1 MRLFDAVS
9 ALKPQKH
16 KKTTVSRMTTIWSQ
30 QIDPGSVLPEYPRPQ
45 FRRENWICLNGPWD
59 YTFTKKSKR
68 PERPDGQILVPFSPE
83 CLRSGVNRQLRPGE
97 YLWYFRFVYLNAV
110 PENQRLLLHFGAVDQ
125 RCSVWWNGHLLGKNE
140 NGYLSFSFDVTDY
153 LQEGNNTLWVRVQD
167 DSDSGSQSRGKQSFK
182 PHGMF
187 YTAQSG
193 IWQTVWMEWV
203 PENRIE
209 SLKIT
214 PLYDESSVRL
224 EITLTQPQNMEIRM
238 LWNRDSYCHYVEKE
252 DFPTG
257 QSKFVR
263 DIPLPD
269 FRPWSPED
277 PFLYE
282 VQIITETDTVHSYFA
297 MRKFSL
303 GLDEKQQ
310 PKLFLNNQPYFFNGV
325 LDQGYWPESLYTAP
339 SDEAMIFDIR
349 SMKDLGFNMIRKH
362 VKVEPLRW
370 YYHCDRLGMV
380 VWQDMVNGGGKP
392 FLPLVCYLPNLFPP
406 VTTRIRDNL
415 YWFFSRTSKKTRRK
429 WEQEAMNLID
439 HLYNVPCIGLWVL
452 FNEGWGQFDSLRLTE
467 KIHLADPGR
476 LVDHAS
482 GWFDQG
488 GGDVKSV
495 HNYFRPLRVRT
506 EQRPFILSE
515 YGGYSC
521 PVDGHLY
528 STKFFGYHT
537 YKDTAEFT
545 AAWQALQK
553 KIQELQDKGL
563 AGAVYTQLSDVE
575 EETNGLY
582 TYDRKVCKVE
592 RKL

>member
-1 MRLFDAVS
+1 
-9 ALKPQKH
+9 
-16 KKTTVSRMTTIWSQ
+16 MTAIWSE

-59 YTFTKKSKR
+59 YTFTKKNKR

-83 CLRSGVNRQLRPGE
+83 CIRSGVSRQLLPGE
-97 YLWYFRFVYLNAV
+97 YLWYFRFVYLNTI
-110 PENQRLLLHFGAVDQ
+110 PENQRLLLHFGAVDHS
-125 RCSVWWNGHLLGKNE
+125 CSVWWNGHLLGKHE

-167 DSDSGSQSRGKQSFK
+167 DSDSGSQSRGKQSLK

-203 PENRIE
+203 PEKRIE
-209 SLKIT
+209 KLKIT
-214 PLYDESSVRL
+214 PLYDEGSVRL
-224 EITLTQPQNMEIRM
+224 EITLTQPQDMEIRM

-252 DFPTG
+252 DFPADQNT
-257 QSKFVR
+257 FVR
-263 DIPLPD
+263 DIRLPD

-282 VQIITETDTVHSYFA
+282 VQLITETDTVHSYFA

-339 SDEAMIFDIR
+339 SDEALVFDIR
-349 SMKDLGFNMIRKH
+349 SMKELGFNMIRKH
-362 VKVEPLRW
+362 VKVEPMRW

-392 FLPLVCYLPNLFPP
+392 LLPLVCYLPNLFPP
-406 VTTRIRDNL
+406 VTTRVRDNL
-415 YWFFSRTSKKTRRK
+415 YWFFSRTSKKARRK
-429 WEQEAMNLID
+429 WEEEAMELID
-439 HLYNVPCIGLWVL
+439 QLYNVPCIGLWVL

-488 GGDVKSV
+488 GGDVKSA

-515 YGGYSC
+515 YGGHSC

-528 STKFFGYHT
+528 SSNSFGYHT
-537 YKDTAEFT
+537 YKDTMEFT
-545 AAWQALQK
+545 AAWQSLQK
-553 KIQELQDKGL
+553 KIRELQGKGL

-592 RKL
+592 RK

>member
-1 MRLFDAVS
+1 
-9 ALKPQKH
+9 
-16 KKTTVSRMTTIWSQ
+16 MTTIWSE

-59 YTFTKKSKR
+59 YTFTKKNKR
-68 PERPDGQILVPFSPE
+68 PERPDGQILVPFSTE
-83 CLRSGVNRQLRPGE
+83 CIRSGVSRQLLPGE
-97 YLWYFRFVYLNAV
+97 YLWYFRFVYLNTI

-125 RCSVWWNGHLLGKNE
+125 SCSVWWNGHLLGKHE

-167 DSDSGSQSRGKQSFK
+167 DSDSGSQSRGKQSLK

-203 PENRIE
+203 PEKRIE
-209 SLKIT
+209 KLKIT
-214 PLYDESSVRL
+214 PLYDEGSVRL
-224 EITLTQPQNMEIRM
+224 EITLTQPQDMEIRM

-252 DFPTG
+252 DFPADQNT
-257 QSKFVR
+257 FVR
-263 DIPLPD
+263 DILLPD

-282 VQIITETDTVHSYFA
+282 VQLITETDTVHSYFA

-339 SDEAMIFDIR
+339 SDEALVFDIR
-349 SMKDLGFNMIRKH
+349 SMKELGFNMIRKH
-362 VKVEPLRW
+362 VKVEPMRW
-370 YYHCDRLGMV
+370 YYHCDHLGMV

-392 FLPLVCYLPNLFPP
+392 LLPLVCYLPNLFPP
-406 VTTRIRDNL
+406 VTTRVRDNL
-415 YWFFSRTSKKTRRK
+415 YWFFSRTSKKARRK
-429 WEQEAMNLID
+429 WEEEAMELID
-439 HLYNVPCIGLWVL
+439 QLYNVPCIGLWVL

-488 GGDVKSV
+488 GGDVKSA

-515 YGGYSC
+515 YGGHSC

-528 STKFFGYHT
+528 SSNSFGYHT
-537 YKDTAEFT
+537 YKDTMEFT
-545 AAWQALQK
+545 AAWQSLQK
-553 KIQELQDKGL
+553 KIRELQGKGL

-592 RKL
+592 RK

>member
-1 MRLFDAVS
+1 MRLLDAVS
-9 ALKPQKH
+9 TLKPKKH
-16 KKTTVSRMTTIWSQ
+16 EKTTTSRMTTIWSE

-59 YTFTKKSKR
+59 YTFTKKNKR

-83 CLRSGVNRQLRPGE
+83 CIRSGVSRQLLPGE
-97 YLWYFRFVYLNAV
+97 YLWYFRFVYLNTI

-125 RCSVWWNGHLLGKNE
+125 SCSVWWNGHLLGKHE

-167 DSDSGSQSRGKQSFK
+167 DSDSGSQSRGKQSLK

-203 PENRIE
+203 PEKRIE
-209 SLKIT
+209 KLKIT
-214 PLYDESSVRL
+214 PLYDEGSVRL
-224 EITLTQPQNMEIRM
+224 EITLTQPQDMEIRM

-252 DFPTG
+252 DFPADQNT
-257 QSKFVR
+257 FVR
-263 DIPLPD
+263 DIRLPD

-282 VQIITETDTVHSYFA
+282 VQLITETDTVHSYFA

-339 SDEAMIFDIR
+339 SDEALVFDIR
-349 SMKDLGFNMIRKH
+349 SMKELGFNMIRKH
-362 VKVEPLRW
+362 VKVEPMRW

-392 FLPLVCYLPNLFPP
+392 LLPLVCYLPNLFPP
-406 VTTRIRDNL
+406 VTTRVRDNL
-415 YWFFSRTSKKTRRK
+415 YWFFSRTSKKARRK
-429 WEQEAMNLID
+429 WEEEAMELID
-439 HLYNVPCIGLWVL
+439 QLYNIPCIGLWVL

-488 GGDVKSV
+488 GGDVKSA

-515 YGGYSC
+515 YGGHSC

-528 STKFFGYHT
+528 SSNSFGYHT
-537 YKDTAEFT
+537 YKDTMEFT
-545 AAWQALQK
+545 AAWQSLQK
-553 KIQELQDKGL
+553 KIRELQGKGL

-592 RKL
+592 RK

>member
-1 MRLFDAVS
+1 
-9 ALKPQKH
+9 
-16 KKTTVSRMTTIWSQ
+16 MTTIWSE
-30 QIDPGSVLPEYPRPQ
+30 QIDPGSVLPEYPCPQ

-59 YTFTKKSKR
+59 YTFTKKNKR

-83 CLRSGVNRQLRPGE
+83 CIRSGVSRQLLPGE
-97 YLWYFRFVYLNAV
+97 YLWYFRFVYLNTI

-125 RCSVWWNGHLLGKNE
+125 SCSVWWNGHLLGKHE

-167 DSDSGSQSRGKQSFK
+167 DSDSGSQSRGKQSLK

-203 PENRIE
+203 PEKRIE
-209 SLKIT
+209 KLKIT
-214 PLYDESSVRL
+214 PLYDEGSVRL
-224 EITLTQPQNMEIRM
+224 EITLTQPQDMEIRM

-252 DFPTG
+252 DFPADQNT
-257 QSKFVR
+257 FVR
-263 DIPLPD
+263 DILLPD

-282 VQIITETDTVHSYFA
+282 VQLITETDTVHSYFA

-339 SDEAMIFDIR
+339 SDEALVFDIR
-349 SMKDLGFNMIRKH
+349 SMKELGFNMIRKH
-362 VKVEPLRW
+362 VKVEPMRW

-392 FLPLVCYLPNLFPP
+392 LLPLVCYLPNLFPP
-406 VTTRIRDNL
+406 VTTRVRDNL
-415 YWFFSRTSKKTRRK
+415 YWFFSRTSKKARRK
-429 WEQEAMNLID
+429 WEEEAMELID
-439 HLYNVPCIGLWVL
+439 QLYNVPCIGLWVL

-488 GGDVKSV
+488 GGDVKSA

-515 YGGYSC
+515 YGGHSC

-528 STKFFGYHT
+528 SSNSFGYHT
-537 YKDTAEFT
+537 YKDTMEFT
-545 AAWQALQK
+545 AAWQSLQK
-553 KIQELQDKGL
+553 KIRELQGKGL

-582 TYDRKVCKVE
+582 TYDRKFCKVE
-592 RKL
+592 RK

>member
-1 MRLFDAVS
+1 
-9 ALKPQKH
+9 
-16 KKTTVSRMTTIWSQ
+16 MTTIWSE

-59 YTFTKKSKR
+59 YTFTKKNKR

-83 CLRSGVNRQLRPGE
+83 CIRSGVSRQLLPGE
-97 YLWYFRFVYLNAV
+97 YLWYFRFVYLNTI

-125 RCSVWWNGHLLGKNE
+125 NCSVWWNGHLLGKHE

-167 DSDSGSQSRGKQSFK
+167 DSDSGSQSRGKQSLK

-209 SLKIT
+209 KLKIT
-214 PLYDESSVRL
+214 PLYDEGSVRL
-224 EITLTQPQNMEIRM
+224 EITLTQPQDMEIRM

-252 DFPTG
+252 DFPADQNT
-257 QSKFVR
+257 FVR
-263 DIPLPD
+263 DILLPD

-282 VQIITETDTVHSYFA
+282 VQLITETDTVHSYFA

-339 SDEAMIFDIR
+339 SDEALVFDIR
-349 SMKDLGFNMIRKH
+349 SMKELGFNMIRKH
-362 VKVEPLRW
+362 VKVEPMRW

-392 FLPLVCYLPNLFPP
+392 LLPLVCYLPNLFPP
-406 VTTRIRDNL
+406 VTGRVRDNL
-415 YWFFSRTSKKTRRK
+415 YWFFSRTSKKARRK
-429 WEQEAMNLID
+429 WEEEAMALID
-439 HLYNVPCIGLWVL
+439 QLYNVPCIGLWVL

-495 HNYFRPLRVRT
+495 HNYFRPLRVRI

-528 STKFFGYHT
+528 SSNSFGYHT
-537 YKDTAEFT
+537 YKDTMEFT
-545 AAWQALQK
+545 AAWQSLQK
-553 KIQELQDKGL
+553 KIRELQGKGL

-592 RKL
+592 RK

>member
-1 MRLFDAVS
+1 MRLLDAVS
-9 ALKPQKH
+9 TLKPKKH
-16 KKTTVSRMTTIWSQ
+16 EKTTTSRMTTIWSE

-59 YTFTKKSKR
+59 YTFTKKNKR

-83 CLRSGVNRQLRPGE
+83 CIRSGVSRQLLPGE
-97 YLWYFRFVYLNAV
+97 YLWYFRFVYLNTI
-110 PENQRLLLHFGAVDQ
+110 PENQRLLLHFEAVDHS
-125 RCSVWWNGHLLGKNE
+125 CSVWWNGHLLGKHE

-167 DSDSGSQSRGKQSFK
+167 DSDSGSQSRGKQSLK

-203 PENRIE
+203 PEKRIE
-209 SLKIT
+209 KLKIT
-214 PLYDESSVRL
+214 PLYDEGSVRL
-224 EITLTQPQNMEIRM
+224 EITLTQPQDMEIRM

-252 DFPTG
+252 DFPADQNT
-257 QSKFVR
+257 FVR
-263 DIPLPD
+263 DIRLPD

-282 VQIITETDTVHSYFA
+282 VQLITETDTVHSYFA

-339 SDEAMIFDIR
+339 SDEALVFDIR
-349 SMKDLGFNMIRKH
+349 SMKELGFNMIRKH
-362 VKVEPLRW
+362 VKVEPMRW

-392 FLPLVCYLPNLFPP
+392 LLPLVCYLPNLFPP
-406 VTTRIRDNL
+406 VTTRVRDNL
-415 YWFFSRTSKKTRRK
+415 YWFFSRTSKKARRK
-429 WEQEAMNLID
+429 WEEEAMELID
-439 HLYNVPCIGLWVL
+439 QLYNVPCIGLWVL

-488 GGDVKSV
+488 GGDVKSA

-515 YGGYSC
+515 YGGHSC

-528 STKFFGYHT
+528 SSNSFGYHT
-537 YKDTAEFT
+537 YKDTMEFT
-545 AAWQALQK
+545 AAWQSLQK
-553 KIQELQDKGL
+553 KIRELQGKGL

-592 RKL
+592 RK

>member
-1 MRLFDAVS
+1 MRLLDAVS
-9 ALKPQKH
+9 TLKPKKH
-16 KKTTVSRMTTIWSQ
+16 EKTTVSRMTTIWSE

-59 YTFTKKSKR
+59 YTFTKKNKR

-83 CLRSGVNRQLRPGE
+83 CIRSGVSRQLLPGE
-97 YLWYFRFVYLNAV
+97 YLWYFRFVYLNTI
-110 PENQRLLLHFGAVDQ
+110 PENQRLLLHFEAVDHS
-125 RCSVWWNGHLLGKNE
+125 CSVWWNGHLLGKHE

-167 DSDSGSQSRGKQSFK
+167 DSDSGSQSRGKQSLK

-203 PENRIE
+203 PEKRIE
-209 SLKIT
+209 KLKIT
-214 PLYDESSVRL
+214 PLYDEGSVRL
-224 EITLTQPQNMEIRM
+224 EITLTQPQDMEIRM

-252 DFPTG
+252 DFPADQNT
-257 QSKFVR
+257 FVR
-263 DIPLPD
+263 DIRLPD

-282 VQIITETDTVHSYFA
+282 VQLITETDTVHSYFA

-339 SDEAMIFDIR
+339 SDEALVFDIR
-349 SMKDLGFNMIRKH
+349 SMKELGFNMIRKH
-362 VKVEPLRW
+362 VKVEPMRW

-392 FLPLVCYLPNLFPP
+392 LLPLVCYLPNLFPP
-406 VTTRIRDNL
+406 VTTRVRDNL
-415 YWFFSRTSKKTRRK
+415 YWFFSRTSKKARRK
-429 WEQEAMNLID
+429 WEEEAMELID
-439 HLYNVPCIGLWVL
+439 QLYNVPCIGLWVL

-488 GGDVKSV
+488 GGDVKSA

-515 YGGYSC
+515 YGGHSC

-528 STKFFGYHT
+528 SSNSFGYHT
-537 YKDTAEFT
+537 YKDTMEFT
-545 AAWQALQK
+545 AAWQSLQK
-553 KIQELQDKGL
+553 KIRELQGKGL

-592 RKL
+592 RK

>member
-1 MRLFDAVS
+1 MRLLDAVS
-9 ALKPQKH
+9 TLKPKKH
-16 KKTTVSRMTTIWSQ
+16 EKTTVSRMTTIWSE

-59 YTFTKKSKR
+59 YTFTKKNKR

-83 CLRSGVNRQLRPGE
+83 CIRSGVSRQLLPGE
-97 YLWYFRFVYLNAV
+97 YLWYFRFVYLNTI
-110 PENQRLLLHFGAVDQ
+110 PENQRLLLHFEAVDHS
-125 RCSVWWNGHLLGKNE
+125 CSVWWNGHLLGKHE

-167 DSDSGSQSRGKQSFK
+167 DSDSGSQSRGKQSLK

-203 PENRIE
+203 PEKRIE
-209 SLKIT
+209 KLKIT
-214 PLYDESSVRL
+214 PLYDEGSVRL
-224 EITLTQPQNMEIRM
+224 EITLTQPQDMEIRM

-252 DFPTG
+252 DFPADQNT
-257 QSKFVR
+257 FVR
-263 DIPLPD
+263 DILLPD

-282 VQIITETDTVHSYFA
+282 VQLITETDTVHSYFA

-339 SDEAMIFDIR
+339 SDEALVFDIR
-349 SMKDLGFNMIRKH
+349 SMKELGFNMIRKH
-362 VKVEPLRW
+362 VKVEPMRW

-392 FLPLVCYLPNLFPP
+392 LLPLVCYLPNLFPP
-406 VTTRIRDNL
+406 VTTRVRDNL
-415 YWFFSRTSKKTRRK
+415 YWFFSRTSKKARRK
-429 WEQEAMNLID
+429 WEEEAMELID
-439 HLYNVPCIGLWVL
+439 QLYNVPCIGLWVL

-488 GGDVKSV
+488 GGDVKSA

-515 YGGYSC
+515 YGGHSC

-528 STKFFGYHT
+528 SSNSFGYHT
-537 YKDTAEFT
+537 YKDTMEFT
-545 AAWQALQK
+545 AAWQSLQK
-553 KIQELQDKGL
+553 KIRELQGKGL

-592 RKL
+592 RK

>member
-16 KKTTVSRMTTIWSQ
+16 EKTTVSRMTTIWSQ

-83 CLRSGVNRQLRPGE
+83 CLRSGVSRQLRPGE
-97 YLWYFRFVYLNAV
+97 YLWYFRFVYLNAI

-310 PKLFLNNQPYFFNGV
+310 PKLFLNNQLP
-325 LDQGYWPESLYTAP
+325 
-339 SDEAMIFDIR
+339 AM
-349 SMKDLGFNMIRKH
+349 
-362 VKVEPLRW
+362 
-370 YYHCDRLGMV
+370 
-380 VWQDMVNGGGKP
+380 
-392 FLPLVCYLPNLFPP
+392 
-406 VTTRIRDNL
+406 
-415 YWFFSRTSKKTRRK
+415 
-429 WEQEAMNLID
+429 
-439 HLYNVPCIGLWVL
+439 
-452 FNEGWGQFDSLRLTE
+452 
-467 KIHLADPGR
+467 
-476 LVDHAS
+476 
-482 GWFDQG
+482 
-488 GGDVKSV
+488 
-495 HNYFRPLRVRT
+495 RP
-506 EQRPFILSE
+506 
-515 YGGYSC
+515 
-521 PVDGHLY
+521 
-528 STKFFGYHT
+528 
-537 YKDTAEFT
+537 
-545 AAWQALQK
+545 
-553 KIQELQDKGL
+553 
-563 AGAVYTQLSDVE
+563 
-575 EETNGLY
+575 
-582 TYDRKVCKVE
+582 
-592 RKL
+592 

>member
-1 MRLFDAVS
+1 
-9 ALKPQKH
+9 
-16 KKTTVSRMTTIWSQ
+16 MTTIWSE
-30 QIDPGSVLPEYPRPQ
+30 QIDQGSVLPEYPRPQ

-59 YTFTKKSKR
+59 YTFTKKNKR

-83 CLRSGVNRQLRPGE
+83 CIRSGVSRQLLPGE
-97 YLWYFRFVYLNAV
+97 YLWYFRFVYLNTI
-110 PENQRLLLHFGAVDQ
+110 PENQRLLLHFGAVDHS
-125 RCSVWWNGHLLGKNE
+125 CSVWWNGHLLGKHE

-167 DSDSGSQSRGKQSFK
+167 DSDSGSQSRGKQSLK

-203 PENRIE
+203 PEKRIE
-209 SLKIT
+209 KLKIT
-214 PLYDESSVRL
+214 PLYDEGSVRL
-224 EITLTQPQNMEIRM
+224 EITLTQPQDMEIRM

-252 DFPTG
+252 DFPADQNT
-257 QSKFVR
+257 FVR
-263 DIPLPD
+263 DIRLPD

-282 VQIITETDTVHSYFA
+282 VQLITETDTVHSYFA

-339 SDEAMIFDIR
+339 SDEALVFDIR
-349 SMKDLGFNMIRKH
+349 SMKELGFNMIRKH
-362 VKVEPLRW
+362 VKVEPMRW

-392 FLPLVCYLPNLFPP
+392 LLPLVCYLPNLFPP
-406 VTTRIRDNL
+406 VTTRVRDNL
-415 YWFFSRTSKKTRRK
+415 YWFFSRTSKKARRK
-429 WEQEAMNLID
+429 WEEEAMELID
-439 HLYNVPCIGLWVL
+439 QLYNVPCIGLWVL

-488 GGDVKSV
+488 GGDVKSA

-515 YGGYSC
+515 YGGHSC

-528 STKFFGYHT
+528 SSNSFGYHT
-537 YKDTAEFT
+537 YKDTMEFT
-545 AAWQALQK
+545 AAWQSLQK
-553 KIQELQDKGL
+553 KIRELQGKGL

-592 RKL
+592 RK

>member
-1 MRLFDAVS
+1 M
-9 ALKPQKH
+9 
-16 KKTTVSRMTTIWSQ
+16 
-30 QIDPGSVLPEYPRPQ
+30 
-45 FRRENWICLNGPWD
+45 
-59 YTFTKKSKR
+59 
-68 PERPDGQILVPFSPE
+68 
-83 CLRSGVNRQLRPGE
+83 
-97 YLWYFRFVYLNAV
+97 
-110 PENQRLLLHFGAVDQ
+110 
-125 RCSVWWNGHLLGKNE
+125 
-140 NGYLSFSFDVTDY
+140 TDY

-167 DSDSGSQSRGKQSFK
+167 DSDSGSQSRGKQSLK

-203 PENRIE
+203 PEKRIE
-209 SLKIT
+209 KLKIT
-214 PLYDESSVRL
+214 PLYDEGSVRL
-224 EITLTQPQNMEIRM
+224 EITLTQPQDMEIRM

-252 DFPTG
+252 DFPADQNT
-257 QSKFVR
+257 FVR
-263 DIPLPD
+263 DIRLPD

-282 VQIITETDTVHSYFA
+282 VQLITETDTVHSYFA

-339 SDEAMIFDIR
+339 SDEALVFDIR
-349 SMKDLGFNMIRKH
+349 SMKELGFNMIRKH
-362 VKVEPLRW
+362 VKVEPMRW

-392 FLPLVCYLPNLFPP
+392 LLPLVCYLPNLFPP
-406 VTTRIRDNL
+406 VTTRVRDNL
-415 YWFFSRTSKKTRRK
+415 YWFFSRTAKKARRK
-429 WEQEAMNLID
+429 WEEEAMELID
-439 HLYNVPCIGLWVL
+439 QLYNVPCIGLWVL

-488 GGDVKSV
+488 GGDVKSA

-528 STKFFGYHT
+528 SSNSFGYHT
-537 YKDTAEFT
+537 YKDTMEFT
-545 AAWQALQK
+545 AAWQSLQK
-553 KIQELQDKGL
+553 KIRELQGKGL

-592 RKL
+592 RK

>member
-1 MRLFDAVS
+1 
-9 ALKPQKH
+9 
-16 KKTTVSRMTTIWSQ
+16 MTTIWSE

-59 YTFTKKSKR
+59 YTFTKKNKR

-83 CLRSGVNRQLRPGE
+83 CIRSGVSRQLLPGE
-97 YLWYFRFVYLNAV
+97 YLWYFRFVYLNTI

-125 RCSVWWNGHLLGKNE
+125 SCSVWWDGHLLGKHE

-167 DSDSGSQSRGKQSFK
+167 DSDSGSQSRGKQSLK

-203 PENRIE
+203 PEKRIE
-209 SLKIT
+209 KLKIT
-214 PLYDESSVRL
+214 PLYDEGSVRL
-224 EITLTQPQNMEIRM
+224 EITLTQPQDMEIRM

-252 DFPTG
+252 DFPADQNT
-257 QSKFVR
+257 FVR
-263 DIPLPD
+263 DIRLPD

-282 VQIITETDTVHSYFA
+282 VQLITETDTVHSYFA

-339 SDEAMIFDIR
+339 SDEALVFDIR
-349 SMKDLGFNMIRKH
+349 SMKELGFNMIRKH
-362 VKVEPLRW
+362 VKVEPMRW

-392 FLPLVCYLPNLFPP
+392 LLPLVCYLPNLFPP
-406 VTTRIRDNL
+406 VTTRVRDNL
-415 YWFFSRTSKKTRRK
+415 YWFFSRTSKKARRK
-429 WEQEAMNLID
+429 WEEEAMELID
-439 HLYNVPCIGLWVL
+439 QLYNIPCIGLWVL

-488 GGDVKSV
+488 GGDVKSA

-521 PVDGHLY
+521 PVDGYLY
-528 STKFFGYHT
+528 SSNSFGYHT
-537 YKDTAEFT
+537 YKDTMEFT
-545 AAWQALQK
+545 AAWQSLQK
-553 KIQELQDKGL
+553 KIRELQGKGL

-592 RKL
+592 RK

>member
-1 MRLFDAVS
+1 
-9 ALKPQKH
+9 
-16 KKTTVSRMTTIWSQ
+16 MTTIWSE

-59 YTFTKKSKR
+59 YTFTKKNKR

-83 CLRSGVNRQLRPGE
+83 CIRSGVSRQLLPGE
-97 YLWYFRFVYLNAV
+97 YLWYFRFVYLNTI

-125 RCSVWWNGHLLGKNE
+125 SCSVWWNGHLLGKHE

-167 DSDSGSQSRGKQSFK
+167 DSDSGSQSRGKQSLK

-203 PENRIE
+203 PEKRIE
-209 SLKIT
+209 KLKIT
-214 PLYDESSVRL
+214 PLYDEGSVRL
-224 EITLTQPQNMEIRM
+224 EITLTQPQDMEIRM

-252 DFPTG
+252 DFPADQNT
-257 QSKFVR
+257 FVR
-263 DIPLPD
+263 DIRLPD

-282 VQIITETDTVHSYFA
+282 VQLITETDTVHSYFA

-339 SDEAMIFDIR
+339 SDEALVFDIR
-349 SMKDLGFNMIRKH
+349 SMKELGFNMIRKH
-362 VKVEPLRW
+362 VKVEPMRW

-392 FLPLVCYLPNLFPP
+392 LLPLVCYLPNLFPP
-406 VTTRIRDNL
+406 VTTRVRDNL
-415 YWFFSRTSKKTRRK
+415 YWFFSRTSKKARRK
-429 WEQEAMNLID
+429 WEEEAMELID
-439 HLYNVPCIGLWVL
+439 QLYNVPCIGLWVL

-488 GGDVKSV
+488 GGDVKSA

-515 YGGYSC
+515 YGGHSC

-528 STKFFGYHT
+528 SSNSFGYHT
-537 YKDTAEFT
+537 YKDTMEFT
-545 AAWQALQK
+545 AAWQSLQK
-553 KIQELQDKGL
+553 KIRELQGKGL

-592 RKL
+592 RK

>member
-1 MRLFDAVS
+1 
-9 ALKPQKH
+9 
-16 KKTTVSRMTTIWSQ
+16 
-30 QIDPGSVLPEYPRPQ
+30 
-45 FRRENWICLNGPWD
+45 
-59 YTFTKKSKR
+59 
-68 PERPDGQILVPFSPE
+68 
-83 CLRSGVNRQLRPGE
+83 
-97 YLWYFRFVYLNAV
+97 
-110 PENQRLLLHFGAVDQ
+110 
-125 RCSVWWNGHLLGKNE
+125 
-140 NGYLSFSFDVTDY
+140 
-153 LQEGNNTLWVRVQD
+153 
-167 DSDSGSQSRGKQSFK
+167 
-182 PHGMF
+182 
-187 YTAQSG
+187 
-193 IWQTVWMEWV
+193 
-203 PENRIE
+203 
-209 SLKIT
+209 
-214 PLYDESSVRL
+214 
-224 EITLTQPQNMEIRM
+224 
-238 LWNRDSYCHYVEKE
+238 
-252 DFPTG
+252 
-257 QSKFVR
+257 
-263 DIPLPD
+263 
-269 FRPWSPED
+269 
-277 PFLYE
+277 
-282 VQIITETDTVHSYFA
+282 
-297 MRKFSL
+297 
-303 GLDEKQQ
+303 
-310 PKLFLNNQPYFFNGV
+310 
-325 LDQGYWPESLYTAP
+325 
-339 SDEAMIFDIR
+339 
-349 SMKDLGFNMIRKH
+349 
-362 VKVEPLRW
+362 
-370 YYHCDRLGMV
+370 MV

>member
-1 MRLFDAVS
+1 
-9 ALKPQKH
+9 
-16 KKTTVSRMTTIWSQ
+16 MTTIWSE

-59 YTFTKKSKR
+59 YTFTKKNKR

-83 CLRSGVNRQLRPGE
+83 CIRSGVSRQLLPGE
-97 YLWYFRFVYLNAV
+97 YLWYFRFVYLNTI
-110 PENQRLLLHFGAVDQ
+110 PENQRLLLHFEAVDHS
-125 RCSVWWNGHLLGKNE
+125 CSVWWNGHLLGKHE

-167 DSDSGSQSRGKQSFK
+167 DSDSGSQSRGKQSLK

-203 PENRIE
+203 PEKRIE
-209 SLKIT
+209 KLKIT
-214 PLYDESSVRL
+214 PLYDEGSVRL
-224 EITLTQPQNMEIRM
+224 EITLTQPQDMEIRM

-252 DFPTG
+252 DFPADQNT
-257 QSKFVR
+257 FVR
-263 DIPLPD
+263 DIRLPD

-282 VQIITETDTVHSYFA
+282 VQLITETDTVHSYFA

-339 SDEAMIFDIR
+339 SDEALVFDIR
-349 SMKDLGFNMIRKH
+349 SMKELGFNMIRKH
-362 VKVEPLRW
+362 VKVEPMRW

-392 FLPLVCYLPNLFPP
+392 LLPLVCYLPNLFPP
-406 VTTRIRDNL
+406 VTTRVRDNL
-415 YWFFSRTSKKTRRK
+415 YWFFSRTSKKARRK
-429 WEQEAMNLID
+429 WEEEAMELID
-439 HLYNVPCIGLWVL
+439 QLYNVPCIGLWVL

-488 GGDVKSV
+488 GGDVKSA

-515 YGGYSC
+515 YGGHSC

-528 STKFFGYHT
+528 SSNSFGYHT
-537 YKDTAEFT
+537 YKDTMEFT
-545 AAWQALQK
+545 AAWQSLQK
-553 KIQELQDKGL
+553 KIRELQGKGL

-592 RKL
+592 RK

>member
-1 MRLFDAVS
+1 
-9 ALKPQKH
+9 
-16 KKTTVSRMTTIWSQ
+16 MTTIWSE

-59 YTFTKKSKR
+59 YTFTKKNKR

-83 CLRSGVNRQLRPGE
+83 CIRSGVSRQLLPGE
-97 YLWYFRFVYLNAV
+97 YLWYFRFVYLNTI
-110 PENQRLLLHFGAVDQ
+110 PKNQRLLLHFGAVDQ
-125 RCSVWWNGHLLGKNE
+125 SCSVWWNGHLLGKHE

-167 DSDSGSQSRGKQSFK
+167 DSDSGSQSRGKQSLK

-203 PENRIE
+203 PEKRIE
-209 SLKIT
+209 KLKIT
-214 PLYDESSVRL
+214 PLYDEGSVRL
-224 EITLTQPQNMEIRM
+224 EITLTQPQDMEIRM

-252 DFPTG
+252 DFPADQNT
-257 QSKFVR
+257 FVR
-263 DIPLPD
+263 DIRLPD

-282 VQIITETDTVHSYFA
+282 VQLITETDTVHSYFA

-339 SDEAMIFDIR
+339 SDEALVFDIR
-349 SMKDLGFNMIRKH
+349 SMKELGFNMIRKH
-362 VKVEPLRW
+362 VKVEPMRW

-392 FLPLVCYLPNLFPP
+392 LLPLVCYLPNLFPP
-406 VTTRIRDNL
+406 VTTRVRDNL
-415 YWFFSRTSKKTRRK
+415 YWFFSRTSKKARRK
-429 WEQEAMNLID
+429 WEEEAMELID
-439 HLYNVPCIGLWVL
+439 QLYNVPCIGLWVL

-488 GGDVKSV
+488 GGDVKSA

-515 YGGYSC
+515 YGGHSC

-528 STKFFGYHT
+528 SSNSFGYHT
-537 YKDTAEFT
+537 YKDTMEFT
-545 AAWQALQK
+545 AAWQSLQK
-553 KIQELQDKGL
+553 KIRELQGKGL

-592 RKL
+592 RK

>member
-1 MRLFDAVS
+1 MRLLDAVS
-9 ALKPQKH
+9 TLKPKKH
-16 KKTTVSRMTTIWSQ
+16 EKTTVSRMTTIWSE

-59 YTFTKKSKR
+59 YTFTKKNKR

-83 CLRSGVNRQLRPGE
+83 CIRSGVSRQLLPGE
-97 YLWYFRFVYLNAV
+97 YLWYFRFVYLNTI

-125 RCSVWWNGHLLGKNE
+125 SCSVWWNGHLLGKHE

-167 DSDSGSQSRGKQSFK
+167 DSDSGSQSRGKQSLK

-203 PENRIE
+203 PEKRIE
-209 SLKIT
+209 KLKIT
-214 PLYDESSVRL
+214 PLYDEGSVRL
-224 EITLTQPQNMEIRM
+224 EITLTQPQDMEIRM

-252 DFPTG
+252 DFPADQNT
-257 QSKFVR
+257 FVR
-263 DIPLPD
+263 DIRLPD

-282 VQIITETDTVHSYFA
+282 VQLITETDTVHSYFA

-339 SDEAMIFDIR
+339 SDEALVFDIR
-349 SMKDLGFNMIRKH
+349 SMKELGFNMIRKH
-362 VKVEPLRW
+362 VKVEPMRW

-392 FLPLVCYLPNLFPP
+392 LLPLVCYLPNLFPP
-406 VTTRIRDNL
+406 VTTRVRDNL
-415 YWFFSRTSKKTRRK
+415 YWFFSRTSKKARRK
-429 WEQEAMNLID
+429 WEEEAMELID
-439 HLYNVPCIGLWVL
+439 QLYNVPCIGLWVL

-488 GGDVKSV
+488 GGDVKSA

-515 YGGYSC
+515 YGGHSC

-528 STKFFGYHT
+528 SSNSFGYHT
-537 YKDTAEFT
+537 YKDTMEFT
-545 AAWQALQK
+545 AAWQSLQK
-553 KIQELQDKGL
+553 KIRELQGKGL

-592 RKL
+592 RK

>member
-1 MRLFDAVS
+1 MRLLDAVS
-9 ALKPQKH
+9 TLKPKKH
-16 KKTTVSRMTTIWSQ
+16 EKTTTSRMTTIWSE

-59 YTFTKKSKR
+59 YTFTKKNKR

-83 CLRSGVNRQLRPGE
+83 CIRSGVSRQLLPGE
-97 YLWYFRFVYLNAV
+97 YLWYFRFVYLNTI

-125 RCSVWWNGHLLGKNE
+125 SCSVWWNGHLLGKHE

-167 DSDSGSQSRGKQSFK
+167 DSDSGSQSRGKQSLK

-203 PENRIE
+203 PEKRIE
-209 SLKIT
+209 KLKIT
-214 PLYDESSVRL
+214 PLYDEGSVRL
-224 EITLTQPQNMEIRM
+224 EITLTQPQDMEIRM

-252 DFPTG
+252 DFPADQNT
-257 QSKFVR
+257 FVR
-263 DIPLPD
+263 DILLPD

-282 VQIITETDTVHSYFA
+282 VQLITETDTVHSYFA

-339 SDEAMIFDIR
+339 SDEALVFDIR
-349 SMKDLGFNMIRKH
+349 SMKELGFNMIRKH
-362 VKVEPLRW
+362 VKVEPMRW

-392 FLPLVCYLPNLFPP
+392 LLPLVCYLPNLFPP
-406 VTTRIRDNL
+406 VTTRVRDNL
-415 YWFFSRTSKKTRRK
+415 YWFFSRTSKKARRK
-429 WEQEAMNLID
+429 WEEEAMELID
-439 HLYNVPCIGLWVL
+439 QLYNVPCIGLWVL

-488 GGDVKSV
+488 GGDVKSA
-495 HNYFRPLRVRT
+495 HNYFRTLRVRT

-515 YGGYSC
+515 YGGHSC

-528 STKFFGYHT
+528 SSNSFGYHT
-537 YKDTAEFT
+537 YKDTMEFT
-545 AAWQALQK
+545 AAWQSLQK
-553 KIQELQDKGL
+553 KIRELQGKGL

-582 TYDRKVCKVE
+582 TYDRKFCKVE
-592 RKL
+592 RK

>member
-1 MRLFDAVS
+1 MRLLDAVS
-9 ALKPQKH
+9 TLKPKKH
-16 KKTTVSRMTTIWSQ
+16 EKTTVSRMTTIWSE

-59 YTFTKKSKR
+59 YTFTKKNKR

-83 CLRSGVNRQLRPGE
+83 CIRSGVSRQLLPGE
-97 YLWYFRFVYLNAV
+97 YLWYFRFVYLNTI
-110 PENQRLLLHFGAVDQ
+110 PENQRLLLHFGAVDHS
-125 RCSVWWNGHLLGKNE
+125 CSVWWNGHLLGKHE

-167 DSDSGSQSRGKQSFK
+167 DSDSGSQSRGKQSLK

-203 PENRIE
+203 PEKRIE
-209 SLKIT
+209 KLKIT
-214 PLYDESSVRL
+214 PLYDEGSVRL
-224 EITLTQPQNMEIRM
+224 EITLTQPQDMEIRM

-252 DFPTG
+252 DFPADQNT
-257 QSKFVR
+257 FVR
-263 DIPLPD
+263 DIRLPD

-282 VQIITETDTVHSYFA
+282 VQLITETDTVHSYFA

-339 SDEAMIFDIR
+339 SDEALVFDIR
-349 SMKDLGFNMIRKH
+349 SMKELGFNMIRKH
-362 VKVEPLRW
+362 VKVEPMRW

-392 FLPLVCYLPNLFPP
+392 LLPLVCYLPNLFPP
-406 VTTRIRDNL
+406 VTTRVRDNL
-415 YWFFSRTSKKTRRK
+415 YWFFSRTSKKARRK
-429 WEQEAMNLID
+429 WEEEAMELID
-439 HLYNVPCIGLWVL
+439 QLYNVPCIGLWVL

-488 GGDVKSV
+488 GGDVKSA

-515 YGGYSC
+515 YGGHSC

-528 STKFFGYHT
+528 SSNSFGYHT
-537 YKDTAEFT
+537 YKDTMEFT
-545 AAWQALQK
+545 AAWQSLQK
-553 KIQELQDKGL
+553 KIRELQGKGL

-592 RKL
+592 RK

>member
-1 MRLFDAVS
+1 
-9 ALKPQKH
+9 
-16 KKTTVSRMTTIWSQ
+16 MTTIWSE

-59 YTFTKKSKR
+59 YTFTKKNKR

-83 CLRSGVNRQLRPGE
+83 CIRSGVSRQLLPGE
-97 YLWYFRFVYLNAV
+97 YLWYFRFVYLNTI

-125 RCSVWWNGHLLGKNE
+125 SCSVWWNGHLLGKHE

-167 DSDSGSQSRGKQSFK
+167 DSDSGSQSRGKQSLK

-203 PENRIE
+203 PEKRIE
-209 SLKIT
+209 KLKIT
-214 PLYDESSVRL
+214 PLYDEGSVRL
-224 EITLTQPQNMEIRM
+224 EITLTQPQDMEIRM

-252 DFPTG
+252 DFPADQNT
-257 QSKFVR
+257 FVR
-263 DIPLPD
+263 DILLPD

-282 VQIITETDTVHSYFA
+282 VQLITETDTVHSYFA

-339 SDEAMIFDIR
+339 SDEALVFDIR
-349 SMKDLGFNMIRKH
+349 SMKELGFNMIRKH
-362 VKVEPLRW
+362 VKVEPMRW

-392 FLPLVCYLPNLFPP
+392 LLPLVCYLPNLFPP
-406 VTTRIRDNL
+406 VTTRVRDNL
-415 YWFFSRTSKKTRRK
+415 YWFFSRTSKKARRK
-429 WEQEAMNLID
+429 WEEEAMELID
-439 HLYNVPCIGLWVL
+439 QLYNVPCIGLWVL

-488 GGDVKSV
+488 GGDVKSA

-515 YGGYSC
+515 YGGHSC

-528 STKFFGYHT
+528 SSNSFGYHT
-537 YKDTAEFT
+537 YKDTMEFT
-545 AAWQALQK
+545 AAWQSLQK
-553 KIQELQDKGL
+553 KIRELQGKGL

-592 RKL
+592 RK

>member
-1 MRLFDAVS
+1 
-9 ALKPQKH
+9 
-16 KKTTVSRMTTIWSQ
+16 MTTIWSE

-45 FRRENWICLNGPWD
+45 FRRENWICLNGPWA
-59 YTFTKKSKR
+59 YTFTKKNKR

-83 CLRSGVNRQLRPGE
+83 CIRSGVSRQLLPGE
-97 YLWYFRFVYLNAV
+97 YLWYFRFVYLNTI
-110 PENQRLLLHFGAVDQ
+110 PENQRLLLHFEAVDHS
-125 RCSVWWNGHLLGKNE
+125 CSVWWNGHLLGKHE

-167 DSDSGSQSRGKQSFK
+167 DSDSGSQSRGKQSLK

-203 PENRIE
+203 PEKRIE
-209 SLKIT
+209 KLKIT
-214 PLYDESSVRL
+214 PLYDEGSVRL
-224 EITLTQPQNMEIRM
+224 EITLTQPQDMEIRM

-252 DFPTG
+252 DFPADQNT
-257 QSKFVR
+257 FVR
-263 DIPLPD
+263 DIRLPD

-282 VQIITETDTVHSYFA
+282 VQLITETDTVHSYFA

-339 SDEAMIFDIR
+339 SDEALVFDIR
-349 SMKDLGFNMIRKH
+349 SMKELGFNMIRKH
-362 VKVEPLRW
+362 VKVEPMRW

-392 FLPLVCYLPNLFPP
+392 LLPLVCYLPNLFPP
-406 VTTRIRDNL
+406 VTTRVRDNL
-415 YWFFSRTSKKTRRK
+415 YWFFSRTSKKARRK
-429 WEQEAMNLID
+429 WEEEAMELID
-439 HLYNVPCIGLWVL
+439 QLYNVPCIGLWVL

-488 GGDVKSV
+488 GGDVKSA

-515 YGGYSC
+515 YGGHSC

-528 STKFFGYHT
+528 SSNSFGYHT
-537 YKDTAEFT
+537 YKDTMEFT
-545 AAWQALQK
+545 AAWQSLQK
-553 KIQELQDKGL
+553 KIRELQGKGL

-592 RKL
+592 RK